1 METPSSM
8 AKPVTIG
15 ICTSALRSNIEAFM
29 EKVSSL
35 TNVTVRFIELPYND
49 LDSFRL
55 SSAELDGLI
64 ICHSI
69 NNRRFA
75 ITDVMDALYDKFLPH
90 VKQKLGKDNVC
101 VIAHDFP
108 WPMAGSS
115 HENHIRIKNTY
126 MDSFRS
132 KQFTTFECSKLAMI
146 CGRLDTQV
154 DMDKNDWTQFEIFAR
169 QCQVQP
175 KPFQPK
181 PSKGIT
187 LGIIGIFI
195 GFGIGW
201 YVINRPNIGTNTL
214 IQMCNTTSEN
224 FVQFSPINSML
235 YHVDMSTMLLKL
247 TAPLM

>member
-1 METPSSM
+1 MEES
-8 AKPVTIG
+8 KTIG
-15 ICTSALRSNIEAFM
+15 ICTSALRSNIKALIA
-29 EKVSSL
+29 KVSCL
-35 TNVTVRFIELPYND
+35 TNVTVRFIELPYNG

-55 SSAELDGLI
+55 SSAGLDGVI

-90 VKQKLGKDNVC
+90 VKQELGKNNVC

-108 WPMAGSS
+108 WPMGPAGSS
-115 HENHIRIKNTY
+115 HENHIRIKDTY
-126 MDSFRS
+126 MDTFRS

-175 KPFQPK
+175 NPFK
-181 PSKGIT
+181 WIT
-187 LGIIGIFI
+187 LGIIGSSI
-195 GFGIGW
+195 GFGIGCR
-201 YVINRPNIGTNTL
+201 YVINLAITGIKAL
-214 IQMCNTTSEN
+214 IQMCNITSEN
-224 FVQFSPINSML
+224 FVQFSFDSMS
-235 YHVDMSTMLLKL
+235 YMGTMLQQL
-247 TAPLM
+247 TASHMWI